1 MATHHA
7 IAAVSL
13 ALKGVLE
20 RALPKA
26 EFPDARIVLLRPT
39 DFTSGIA
46 DGVSLLLYRVGIN
59 AAQRNLPPRIA
70 ADGARFRP
78 PLPVDL
84 YYLLTAWSA
93 KAEVQQSLLAWAMRL
108 LEDTPRLSGSLI
120 NPFMPAPAVF
130 RADESIEL
138 ICDPIPLDPWL
149 ALVNRFT
156 PAVSASMTY
165 VVRMVQIDS
174 DKREPDG
181 DRVRQRSVEVIRG
194 VEP

>member
-13 ALKGVLE
+13 ALKGMLE
-20 RALPKA
+20 NALPKR

-39 DFTSGIA
+39 DFTTGIA
-46 DGVSLLLYRVGIN
+46 EGVSLLLYRVGIN
-59 AAQRNLPPRIA
+59 GAQRNLPPRIA

-78 PLPVDL
+78 ALPVDL
-84 YYLLTAWSA
+84 HYLLTAWSA
-93 KAEVQQSLLAWAMRL
+93 RAEVQQSLLAWAMRT
-108 LEDTPRLSGSLI
+108 LEDTPRLPGSLI
-120 NPFMPAPAVF
+120 NPFIPAAAVF

-138 ICDPIPLDPWL
+138 ACDPLPLDPWL
-149 ALVNRFT
+149 ALASRFT
-156 PAVSASMTY
+156 PAVGASMTY
-165 VVRMVQIDS
+165 VVRLVQIDS

-181 DRVRQRSVEVIRG
+181 DRVRQRSFDVIRG